1 MLMIISE
8 DLQQKLLCPAT
19 KRELRRSGDHLIS
32 EVDPTIQYPIIDGIP
47 VLIDDK
53 TSLFSV
59 NDFVH
64 HQNTTWELNPKSGIF
79 KQTVRKIIELLPPI
93 SRNIKADSNYKKLIS
108 LLPANA
114 KILVVGGSV
123 KGMGMDI
130 IYDNESFEILESDV
144 SFGEYTKVICDAHD
158 LPFQDNTFDCVIIQA
173 VLEHV
178 LEPQRC
184 VSEIHRVLNDS
195 GIVYAETPFMQQVHM
210 KQYDFTRF
218 THLGHRWLF
227 KDFEELMSGPCCGPG
242 MALAWSYRSF
252 LQSFTTSTII
262 NRLLTTFAQITSF
275 FLKYFDYF
283 LISKPGA
290 FDAAS
295 GYYFLGRKSN
305 KPLSNKELIQQFK
318 GMK

>member
-1 MLMIISE
+1 MIISE
-8 DLQQKLLCPAT
+8 DLQQRLLCPAT
-19 KRELRRSGDHLIS
+19 KRQLRQSGDHLIC
-32 EVDPTIQYPIIDGIP
+32 EVDLNIQYPIVDGIP

-53 TSLFSV
+53 TSLFSI
-59 NDFVH
+59 NDFVQ
-64 HQNTTWELNPKSGIF
+64 HQNTTWELNPNSGIF
-79 KQTVRKIIELLPPI
+79 KETVRKLIELIPPI
-93 SRNIKADSNYKKLIS
+93 SRNIKADVNYEKLIS

-123 KGMGMDI
+123 KGMGMNI

-158 LPFQDNTFDCVIIQA
+158 LPFQDKTFDCVIIQA

-184 VSEIHRVLNDS
+184 VSEIYRVLNDS

-262 NRLLTTFAQITSF
+262 NRLLTIFAQITSF

-305 KPLSNKELIQQFK
+305 KSLSNKELIQQFK
-318 GMK
+318 GIK

>member
-1 MLMIISE
+1 MIISE
-8 DLQQKLLCPAT
+8 DLQRKLLCPAT
-19 KRELRRSGDHLIS
+19 KAELKQSGDNLIS
-32 EVDPTIQYPIIDGIP
+32 EADPAIKYPIIDGIP
-47 VLIDDK
+47 ILIDDQ
-53 TSLFSV
+53 TSLFSI
-59 NDFVH
+59 NDFVN
-64 HQNTTWELNPKSGIF
+64 HQDTTWESNPNAGIF
-79 KQTVRKIIELLPPI
+79 RKTVRKLLDLLPSI
-93 SRNIKADSNYKKLIS
+93 SRNIKADSNYEKLIS

-130 IYDNESFEILESDV
+130 IYDHESFEILESDV

-227 KDFEELMSGPCCGPG
+227 KNFEELMSGPCCGPG
-242 MALAWSYRSF
+242 MALAWSYSSF
-252 LQSFTTSTII
+252 LQSFTTSSVI
-262 NRLLTTFAQITSF
+262 NSLLTTFAQITSF
-275 FLKYFDYF
+275 FFKYFDYF
-283 LISKPGA
+283 LINKPGA
-290 FDAAS
+290 FDTAS
-295 GYYFLGRKSN
+295 GYYFLGKKSS
-305 KPLSNKELIQQFK
+305 KSLSNKELIQQFK
-318 GMK
+318 GRK

>member
-1 MLMIISE
+1 MIISE
-8 DLQQKLLCPAT
+8 GLKHKLRCPAT
-19 KRELRRSGDHLIS
+19 KEQLRQSGDHLLS
-32 EVDPTIQYPIIDGIP
+32 EVDPSIQYPIIDGIP
-47 VLIDDK
+47 VLIDDQ

-64 HQNTTWELNPKSGIF
+64 HRNTTFELNPNSGIF
-79 KQTVRKIIELLPPI
+79 KQTVRKLIDLLPPI
-93 SRNIKADSNYKKLIS
+93 SQNIKADSNYEKLID
-108 LLPANA
+108 LLPTNA
-114 KILVVGGSV
+114 KILVIGGSV

-130 IYDNESFEILESDV
+130 IYDNQSFEILESDV

-262 NRLLTTFAQITSF
+262 NRLLTLFAQITSF

-305 KPLSNKELIQQFK
+305 KSLSHKELIQQFK